1 MTHHSMDMDPVEI
14 RVALF
19 RSGIS
24 QAEIARQC
32 KVTPPTV
39 CKVIDGISVSH
50 KVRAKIAEATGI
62 DIRRLWPSTYIMH
75 GGPRK
80 AGRPKTVKEQKT
92 STPLTN

>member
-1 MTHHSMDMDPVEI
+1 MDMKPEDI

-19 RSGIS
+19 RTGIS

-32 KVTPPTV
+32 EVSPPTV
-39 CKVIDGISVSH
+39 CKVIDGVSVSH
-50 KVRAKIAEATGI
+50 KVRTAIADATGI

-80 AGRPKTVKEQKT
+80 AGRPKTVKE
-92 STPLTN
+92 PGNYPR